1 MKLCRKK
8 DTKAKKTD
16 RGTSVGMSVITKQR
30 ACEIQSNWRK
40 GLFCKDQLQEWFDN
54 PHAGSDFGFDG
65 ADLPDDTEYGKI
77 GLSKRK
83 DLMAVFWGQKQNTLA
98 YLLTQDKP
106 SLPKQ
111 LKIWRKQ
118 YRQGN
123 LTLMKENNRDL
134 EYKGRK
140 FYCFI
145 LQPKEGDSFGAD
157 GTQLL
162 WGLFAEGLIYAW
174 TSKENRDKIYNY
186 ITS

>member
-1 MKLCRKK
+1 
-8 DTKAKKTD
+8 
-16 RGTSVGMSVITKQR
+16 MSVITKER
-30 ACEIQSNWRK
+30 ALEIQSKWRM
-40 GLFCKDQLQEWFDN
+40 GIFCRQQLEEWFDN
-54 PHAGSDFGFDG
+54 PHEGSDFGFDG
-65 ADLPDDTEYGKI
+65 GELADDTEYGNI

-83 DLMAVFWGQKQNTLA
+83 DLLCVFWAQKQNTLA

-106 SLPKQ
+106 TLGKQ
-111 LKIWRKQ
+111 LKIWRSN
-118 YRQGN
+118 YRQGK
-123 LTLMKENNRDL
+123 LTLMEENNRDL

-145 LQPKEGDSFGAD
+145 LQPREGGSFGAD

-174 TSKENRDKIYNY
+174 TSKENRDKVYKY